1 MPCTDSFR
9 VMVLTQRNS
18 EKSGGASCKNTTEL
32 KFKLSPPSTL
42 TVKCSIEPLAWITV
56 GRSHAPIGFARPQF
70 QEVDLSFRMPTKGD
84 EPLCYLYLFGASQI
98 ADVAIIDRLW
108 ETYRFAVKV
117 LDP

>member
-1 MPCTDSFR
+1 
-9 VMVLTQRNS
+9 
-18 EKSGGASCKNTTEL
+18 
-32 KFKLSPPSTL
+32 
-42 TVKCSIEPLAWITV
+42 
-56 GRSHAPIGFARPQF
+56 
-70 QEVDLSFRMPTKGD
+70 MPTKGD